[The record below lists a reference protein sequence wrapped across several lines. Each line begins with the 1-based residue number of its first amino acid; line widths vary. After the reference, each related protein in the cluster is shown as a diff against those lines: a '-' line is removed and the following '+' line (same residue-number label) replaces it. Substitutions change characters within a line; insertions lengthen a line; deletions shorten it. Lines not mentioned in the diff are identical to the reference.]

1 MRFNKFTY
9 NLFINRLFGLI
20 LCVTAILCVS
30 QLVSAQSGR
39 RTPQPNPTP
48 TPKVETKTPNSAEE
62 DPPPERIT
70 SLILTGETQD
80 DSAYS
85 KSNYADSA
93 LKECLAYLEFFPKL
107 TAKVSKGGQMSLKEA
122 KERAAKETDAYVL
135 WMVFV
140 SKSDGYINQN
150 VAYVEYIVLKP
161 KTGKK
166 LTSGRITPES
176 LARQRSIIGLPKTS
190 KRSSEIH
197 QINEFARAVMDVLIH
212 GGWLTS

>member
-1 MRFNKFTY
+1 MLLLYSKNQFLLISSLAAM
-9 NLFINRLFGLI
+9 LFLHCF
-20 LCVTAILCVS
+20 A
-30 QLVSAQSGR
+30 SAQSGR
-39 RTPQPNPTP
+39 RPTQPTP
-48 TPKVETKTPNSAEE
+48 TPTPNIEVKTPNSAEE
-62 DPPPERIT
+62 DQPSERIT

-176 LARQRSIIGLPKTS
+176 LAKQRSMIGLPKTS

>member
-1 MRFNKFTY
+1 MRFNKFTFS
-9 NLFINRLFGLI
+9 LFNNRLFEL
-20 LCVTAILCVS
+20 LFCVTTVLCVS
-30 QLVSAQSGR
+30 QFVSAQSGR
-39 RTPQPNPTP
+39 RSTQPTPTP
-48 TPKVETKTPNSAEE
+48 TPKVEAKTPNSIEE
-62 DPPPERIT
+62 NQPTEKIE

-85 KSNYADSA
+85 KSNYADAA
-93 LKECLAYLEFFPKL
+93 LKECLNYLEFFPKL
-107 TAKVSKGGQMSLKEA
+107 TVKVSKGGKMSLKEA
-122 KERAAKETDAYVL
+122 KERAIKETDAYVL

-140 SKSDGYINQN
+140 SRSDGYINEN

-166 LTSGRITPES
+166 LTLGRITPES

-197 QINEFARAVMDVLIH
+197 QIREFARAVMDVLIH

>member
-1 MRFNKFTY
+1 MQRPVKKRF
-9 NLFINRLFGLI
+9 LLI
-20 LCVTAILCVS
+20 FCIAAVLCFYHLTE
-30 QLVSAQSGR
+30 AQSGR
-39 RTPQPNPTP
+39 RITQSVPTP
-48 TPKVETKTPNSAEE
+48 IPKAETKMPNSSEE
-62 DPPPERIT
+62 NQPSEKIE

-93 LKECLAYLEFFPKL
+93 LKECLYYLEFFPKL
-107 TAKVSKGGQMSLKEA
+107 TVKASKGGQMSLKEA
-122 KERAAKETDAYVL
+122 KERAEKETDAYVL
-135 WMVFV
+135 WMGFV

-176 LARQRSIIGLPKTS
+176 LARQRSMIGLPSAS

-197 QINEFARAVMDVLIH
+197 QIDEFARAVMDVLIH